1 MGKMTAVEDPYLRK
15 AAEFA
20 EMAEKAKDA
29 QSRVNYSILADCYRR
44 LSTRVAT
51 FSASAGDSDIEALAR
66 GTVQK

>member
-1 MGKMTAVEDPYLRK
+1 MTTVEDPYLRK

-44 LSTRVAT
+44 LSTRVAM
-51 FSASAGDSDIEALAR
+51 FSGLAGDSDVEALAQR
-66 GTVQK
+66 TAQK